1 MDTAN
6 KIKSSTPRIDASKVD
21 QSLRPIVVITNAVID
36 QVQQM
41 EDDLNEDKKQLNDI
55 DAQLKVKVDLKLVEK
70 LASRIA
76 ELEKKEN
83 SDFQTLMKQIEI
95 MT

>member
-1 MDTAN
+1 
-6 KIKSSTPRIDASKVD
+6 
-21 QSLRPIVVITNAVID
+21 
-36 QVQQM
+36 M

-83 SDFQTLMKQIEI
+83 SDFQTLMK
-95 MT
+95 